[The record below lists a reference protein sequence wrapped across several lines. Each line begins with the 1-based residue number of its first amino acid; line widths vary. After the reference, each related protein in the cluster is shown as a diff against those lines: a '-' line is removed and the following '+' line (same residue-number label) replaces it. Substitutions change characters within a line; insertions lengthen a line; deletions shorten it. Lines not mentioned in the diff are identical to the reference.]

1 METALLIRGLACLMA
16 VCGLWLLQAAW
27 RLRTA
32 NGWRLAGGWS
42 AITLSVICWAAT
54 SHPDKGSALG
64 IVVIMIAAMAA
75 LSWIYVKAD
84 RKTARE
90 AAARVTELAP
100 TSPLEILRSVAA
112 GILLGPLA
120 GLAALALSTAGFVM
134 LQKSGVEHTANLVMA
149 MFAFPLFWAVIAVVA
164 GAHSRLWRKGAIVIG
179 SALAPIAYLSLS
191 V

>member
-90 AAARVTELAP
+90 AAARVTEPAP
-100 TSPLEILRSVAA
+100 ASPLVCPVCFPSRQSFRNARAAVAA
-112 GILLGPLA
+112 DAILNRKNGRPGQRFDVQPIKRKFRTL
-120 GLAALALSTAGFVM
+120 
-134 LQKSGVEHTANLVMA
+134 
-149 MFAFPLFWAVIAVVA
+149 FAWKVA
-164 GAHSRLWRKGAIVIG
+164 FYENKTT
-179 SALAPIAYLSLS
+179 
-191 V
+191 

>member
-42 AITLSVICWAAT
+42 AITLSIVYWAAT

-64 IVVIMIAAMAA
+64 LVVLMTSALAA
-75 LSWIYVKAD
+75 LSWRYLTAD
-84 RKTARE
+84 RKPAR
-90 AAARVTELAP
+90 AAAERTAKPLPAG
-100 TSPLEILRSVAA
+100 PLEILRRVAA
-112 GILLGPLA
+112 GLLLGPLA
-120 GLAALALSTAGFVM
+120 GLAALALSTAGFVA
-134 LQKSGVEHTANLVMA
+134 LQRSGAEHTANLITA
-149 MFAFPLFWAVIAVVA
+149 MFALPLLWAAIAVIA
-164 GAHSRLWRKGAIVIG
+164 GAQSRLWRKSVIVIG
-179 SALAPIAYLSLS
+179 AGLAPAAYLGLS

>member
-1 METALLIRGLACLMA
+1 METALLIRGLACLMV

-90 AAARVTELAP
+90 ATARVTKPAP
-100 TSPLEILRSVAA
+100 TGPLEILRRIAA

-120 GLAALALSTAGFVM
+120 GLAALAFSTAGFVV
-134 LQKSGVEHTANLVMA
+134 LRKSGVEHTTNLVTA
-149 MFAFPLFWAVIAVVA
+149 MFAFPLLWAVIAVVA
-164 GAHSRLWRKGAIVIG
+164 SAHSRLWRKSAIVIG
-179 SALAPIAYLSLS
+179 SAIAPFAYLSLS